1 MLKKLDLNKINGY
14 LLLIF
19 TSVFPLSR
27 AVASIFMAYFVLY
40 FLYTLIT
47 KNLPKDFFKNR
58 VVIALLLY
66 ITYMFSTNLWNGI
79 DNKIYGINYYQW
91 FAIFGIAIYLY
102 KNPQYVYKTI
112 TAFIFG
118 MLVSEILSY
127 GMYFDLWTINGKGS
141 NYPTPFMMH
150 LMYSV
155 FLAVTSMLLLN
166 RVLSKQYNLKEK
178 ILLSIFFFT
187 VTGNLLISNGRTGQI
202 GFAAAIIVV
211 FLLHFK
217 NPIKAF
223 FISISLILIIFFA
236 GYNILRNFEI
246 RIDDTITNIK
256 SIVNHNYKTSWGRRV
271 GMWIVTNDLVK
282 EKPIFGHGV
291 GGVNRAT
298 SELFKQKGFGFSKET
313 KVFISKN
320 HLHNQYL
327 QTIAEGG
334 LVGLFLLFLI
344 YFYIL
349 KLNINNKELKQLS
362 TLFVTIYI
370 ISSFGDPLLI
380 KQFTRI
386 LFILFVGIFIGASLI
401 KGREKNA

>member
-19 TSVFPLSR
+19 ASAFPLSR

-141 NYPTPFMMH
+141 SDPTPVMIH
-150 LMYSV
+150 IMYSV
-155 FLAVTSMLLLN
+155 FLAFTSLLLLN
-166 RVLSKQYNLKEK
+166 RILSNKYSVKEK
-178 ILLSIFFFT
+178 IFLSIFFIT
-187 VTGNLLISNGRTGQI
+187 VTGNLFVSNSRTGALAFLVAI
-202 GFAAAIIVV
+202 FVAIFLHLKIKIKNIIIVSLLIPSLF
-211 FLLHFK
+211 FLAY
-217 NPIKAF
+217 KASPNF
-223 FISISLILIIFFA
+223 QRKIDVASIQTKKILNNNLNSSIGVRFAMIILTPRLIE
-236 GYNILRNFEI
+236 NN
-246 RIDDTITNIK
+246 K
-256 SIVNHNYKTSWGRRV
+256 
-271 GMWIVTNDLVK
+271 
-282 EKPIFGHGV
+282 IFGLGIRGKDKVMAQLVEDKKYNLSSHY
-291 GGVNRAT
+291 
-298 SELFKQKGFGFSKET
+298 KEFLT
-313 KVFISKN
+313 KA
-320 HLHNQYL
+320 HLHNQYS
-327 QTIAEGG
+327 QTLVEGG
-334 LVGLFLLFLI
+334 IVGILLLFFL
-344 YFYIL
+344 YYNIL
-349 KLNINNKELKQLS
+349 KLPFNDGELKELS
-362 TLFVTIYI
+362 I
-370 ISSFGDPLLI
+370 IFLVVYMVGSIGDPLLI

-386 LFILFVGIFIGASLI
+386 LFIVFIGIFLGASLQTRI
-401 KGREKNA
+401 KND